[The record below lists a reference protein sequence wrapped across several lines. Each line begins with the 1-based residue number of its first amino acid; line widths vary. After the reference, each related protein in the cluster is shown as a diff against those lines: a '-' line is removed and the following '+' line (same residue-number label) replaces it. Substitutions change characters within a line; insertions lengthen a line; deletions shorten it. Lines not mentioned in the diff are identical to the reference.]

1 MKIALDAMGG
11 DFAPQAIIDGALLA
25 SQELTSDQ
33 KIVLIGDSDAIQKH
47 VASLPI
53 DQLPENIEVVHA
65 SQVITMDDKPTALGQ
80 KSDSSISVGYRLL
93 KNREVDAFCSA
104 GNTGA
109 MLVGAVFSVQ
119 LIGKLQRPTII
130 SHVPKTD
137 GTYGIVLDVGA
148 NTDCKPEM
156 LRQFALI
163 GSLYC
168 KHVFD
173 IDTPKVVLLNVGEEE
188 KKGNK
193 VTQETYQLL
202 KQDNT
207 INFTG
212 NIEGRDLFKPNLA
225 DVIVCDGFVGNI
237 VIKMAESY
245 YQILQDK
252 QFSDPF
258 FDNFN
263 FEKIGGSPALGINS
277 NVVIAHGV
285 SNAETIKNVVALA
298 KKMVDSQL
306 HEKIKASMEEVSS
319 S

>member
-11 DFAPQAIIDGALLA
+11 DFAPQAIIDGAILA
-25 SQELTSDQ
+25 SQELASDE
-33 KIVLIGDSDAIQKH
+33 KIVLVGDSEAIQKH
-47 VASLPI
+47 VESLPI
-53 DQLPENIEVVHA
+53 KKLPKNIEVAHA

-93 KNREVDAFCSA
+93 KDKEVDAFCSA

-137 GTYGIVLDVGA
+137 GTFGVILDVGA
-148 NTDCKPEM
+148 NIDVKPEM
-156 LRQFALI
+156 LKQFALI
-163 GSLYC
+163 GTLYC
-168 KHVFD
+168 KHVFHMEN
-173 IDTPKVVLLNVGEEE
+173 PKVVLLNVGEEE

-193 VTQETYQLL
+193 VVQEAYQLL
-202 KQDNT
+202 KEDT
-207 INFTG
+207 TVNFTG
-212 NIEGRDLFKPNLA
+212 NIEGRDIYKPNLA
-225 DVIVCDGFVGNI
+225 DVIVCDGFMGNI

-245 YQILQDK
+245 YQILKDK

-285 SNAETIKNVVALA
+285 SNAETIKNVVDLA
-298 KKMVDSQL
+298 KKMAQTQL
-306 HEKIKASMEEVSS
+306 HEKIKASMEEVTS
-319 S
+319 